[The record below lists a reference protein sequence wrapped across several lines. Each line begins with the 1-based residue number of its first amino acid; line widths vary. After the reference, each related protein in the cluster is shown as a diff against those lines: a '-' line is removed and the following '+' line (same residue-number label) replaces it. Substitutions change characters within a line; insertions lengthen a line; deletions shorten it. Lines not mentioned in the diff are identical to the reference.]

1 MNNIHEQLQE
11 TREALEQMKATLWN
25 IGALTDDDH
34 SLFNAMDRL
43 LTEKRFNRNVINA
56 EEQHMV
62 ID

>member
-34 SLFNAMDRL
+34 SLFDAMDRL
-43 LTEKRFNRNVINA
+43 LNEKRFNRNVINA
-56 EEQHMV
+56 VEV
-62 ID
+62 